1 MVRGQGGICG
11 SGAGFIGSCVVTNC
25 LTTGVIGEKAGGICG
40 DHEFKV
46 DSCVVRNSV
55 CQAADIFGLSSQE
68 ASATD
73 CISDSTSSNYYTDLK
88 SKTSGFNENGL
99 ITIDSDEKSTNETV
113 DIITWAK
120 TKPSDLSNMYVPS
133 FFELVKDWFTNTPT
147 YINSTMYSI
156 FAQRADLLT
165 QDSTSVN
172 QLLNIDI
179 DSLSF
184 SANFF
189 LFLFNN
195 SIVPGL
201 QINELTGASTS
212 IINAIDKNSFNS
224 LTKITLTDTALSDL
238 EALIDVIEPG
248 TKITTSSGK
257 ITLTD
262 NALSVS
268 DLEALIA
275 VIELGTQITTSSGKI
290 TLTDTVLSVSDLEA
304 LIDVIEPCTKI
315 TTSSGKITLT
325 DTELSVSDLEALI
338 DVIEP
343 GTIIDATSVTKL
355 TGDRDKKL
363 NLNKNPYIILSEA
376 VIPKFWSNPIF
387 IGGIISGI
395 VGIGGF
401 IYYSRKRKKD

>member
-1 MVRGQGGICG
+1 M
-11 SGAGFIGSCVVTNC
+11 AGFGFNGSCVVKKSVC
-25 LTTGVIGEKAGGICG
+25 KAG
-40 DHEFKV
+40 
-46 DSCVVRNSV
+46 N
-55 CQAADIFGLSSQE
+55 IFGTFSDE
-68 ASATD
+68 ATATD
-73 CISDSTSSNYYTDLK
+73 CISTSSNYYNVLYSLLPTGSYDYDAK
-88 SKTSGFNENGL
+88 L
-99 ITIDSDEKSTNETV
+99 IINSVEKSTNETF

-120 TKPSDLSNMYVPS
+120 PKPSDLNSMYVPS
-133 FFELVKDWFTNTPT
+133 FFELVKDWFPDTPT

-165 QDSTSVN
+165 QDSTENN

-195 SIVPGL
+195 SIVAGL

-224 LTKITLTDTALSDL
+224 LTKITLTDTVLSVSDL
-238 EALIDVIEPG
+238 EALIAVIEPG
-248 TKITTSSGK
+248 TQITTSSGK

-268 DLEALIA
+268 DLEALI
-275 VIELGTQITTSSGKI
+275 
-290 TLTDTVLSVSDLEA
+290 
-304 LIDVIEPCTKI
+304 DVIE
-315 TTSSGKITLT
+315 S
-325 DTELSVSDLEALI
+325 
-338 DVIEP
+338 

-363 NLNKNPYIILSEA
+363 NLNKNPNIILSEA